1 MSNTIVSSKIP
12 PTKFESKIVSPPFLL
27 PPTEISKLPPPL
39 LFCGSP
45 IDLYY
50 WGFPPPKI
58 FNLGITGVHDL
69 CYSLYSQTCSN
80 DHLYKTITR
89 LRRSMLSS
97 PKQIPKQSLLH
108 KTTTCLTWPATTF
121 LSPRWKKACLK
132 QPLQNFTQRRNV
144 KQTWGNRSVFGTQS
158 KIHGWLFSWK
168 MLAAKS

>member
-12 PTKFESKIVSPPFLL
+12 PTKLESKIVSPRFCY
-27 PPTEISKLPPPL
+27 PPL
-39 LFCGSP
+39 KFQSLTPPLSLFFCGSP

-50 WGFPPPKI
+50 WI
-58 FNLGITGVHDL
+58 FNLGITGLHDL
-69 CYSLYSQTCSN
+69 CNSFYSQTCSN

-108 KTTTCLTWPATTF
+108 KTATCLTWPATTF
-121 LSPRWKKACLK
+121 LSPIWKKACLK